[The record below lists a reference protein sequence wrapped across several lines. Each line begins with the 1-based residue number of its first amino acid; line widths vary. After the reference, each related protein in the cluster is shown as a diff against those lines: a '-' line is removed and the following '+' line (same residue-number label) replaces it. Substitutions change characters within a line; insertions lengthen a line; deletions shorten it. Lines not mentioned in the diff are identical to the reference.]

1 MIKIIKLTKY
11 FEDHRVFSNITL
23 HIKKGEIISLIGPS
37 GSGKSTFLRCLN
49 LLEEPT
55 DGTIIIDNI
64 SLSDRKSSIAKV
76 RQKMGMVFQSFNLYS
91 HMTMLENLCIAPVKL
106 LGKAPEDAVHKATE
120 LLQMVGLGEK
130 LHSFPDELSGGQQ
143 QRAAI
148 ARCLTMEPEII
159 LFDEPTS
166 ALDPTMVSEVLAVIR
181 KLAKEGLT
189 MIIVTHEMEFARNI
203 STRVLY
209 MDEGGI
215 YEDGS
220 PEQIFDHPQREKTQ
234 AFIHRIRSMRYH
246 ITSKDFDLYE
256 LQGEM
261 QAFCEK
267 HWIPKKVTGYVLLLA
282 EEILL
287 IQSDYSDIWIN
298 LYYSEKDGN
307 VELKTESSGPQVNPL
322 EDGVLDDDIGLK
334 IITGACESVDYSYAE
349 GKNVLKLKVK
359 AG

>member
-1 MIKIIKLTKY
+1 MININKLTKY
-11 FEDHRVFSNITL
+11 FEDNQVFSNVSL
-23 HIKKGEIISLIGPS
+23 HIEKGQIISLIGPS

-55 DGTIIIDNI
+55 DGTVIIDNI
-64 SLSDRKSSIAKV
+64 SLSDRKNSIAKV

-106 LGKAPEDAVHKATE
+106 LGKDPEHAVHKATE

-220 PEQIFDHPQREKTQ
+220 PEQIFDRPQREKTQ

-322 EDGVLDDDIGLK
+322 EEGVLEDDIGLK
-334 IITGACESVDYSYAE
+334 IITGACESVDYSYEE

>member
-1 MIKIIKLTKY
+1 MITIKNLSKY
-11 FEDHRVFSNITL
+11 FGDQRVFSNISLT
-23 HIKKGEIISLIGPS
+23 IDKGEIITLIGQS

-49 LLEEPT
+49 LLEESTEGEIFIDELSLFDRNT
-55 DGTIIIDNI
+55 D
-64 SLSDRKSSIAKV
+64 IAHI
-76 RQKMGMVFQSFNLYS
+76 RQKMGMVFQTFNLYD
-91 HMTMLENLCIAPVKL
+91 HMTMMENLSIAPVKL
-106 LGKAPEDAVHKATE
+106 LKKNHKEAEKKAIE

-130 LHSFPDELSGGQQ
+130 LYSFPDELSGGQQ

-148 ARCLTMEPEII
+148 ARCLAMEPEII

-203 STRVLY
+203 STRVVY
-209 MDEGGI
+209 MDEGGV
-215 YEDGS
+215 YEDGP
-220 PEQIFDHPQREKTQ
+220 PEQIFDNPQKVKTQ

-246 ITSKDFDLYE
+246 ITSKEFDLYE

-261 QAFCEK
+261 QTFCEK
-267 HWIPKKVTGYVLLLA
+267 HWIPKKVTGFVILLA

-287 IQSDYSDIWIN
+287 IQSDYSDIWVS

-307 VELKTESSGPQVNPL
+307 VELKTESRGAPVNPL
-322 EDGVLDDDIGLK
+322 EDDVLEDDIGLK
-334 IITGACESVDYSYAE
+334 IITAACESVDYSYE
-349 GKNVLKLKVK
+349 DGKNVLKLKVK
-359 AG
+359 AE

>member
-1 MIKIIKLTKY
+1 MIEINKLTKY
-11 FEDHRVFSNITL
+11 FEDNRVFSNVSLQIEQ
-23 HIKKGEIISLIGPS
+23 GEIISLIGPS

-55 DGTIIIDNI
+55 DGSVRIDNI
-64 SLSDRKSSIAKV
+64 SLSDRSTSIAKV
-76 RQKMGMVFQSFNLYS
+76 RQKMGMVFQTFNLYN
-91 HMTMLENLCIAPVKL
+91 HMTILENMCIAPVKL
-106 LGKAPEDAVHKATE
+106 LGKTPRDAVKKATE

-148 ARCLTMEPEII
+148 ARCLAMEPEII

-215 YEDGS
+215 YEDGP
-220 PEQIFDHPQREKTQ
+220 PEQIFDNPKREKTQ

-267 HWIPKKVTGYVLLLA
+267 HWIPKKVTGFVLLLA

-307 VELKTESSGPQVNPL
+307 VELKTESRGARVNPL
-322 EDGVLDDDIGLK
+322 EDDVLEDDIGIR
-334 IITGACESVDYSYAE
+334 IITGACESVDYSYE
-349 GKNVLKLKVK
+349 DGKNVLKLKVK

>member
-1 MIKIIKLTKY
+1 MIKINKLSKY
-11 FEDHRVFSNITL
+11 FDDDRVLSDISLT
-23 HIKKGEIISLIGPS
+23 ISKGEIISLIGPS
-37 GSGKSTFLRCLN
+37 GSGKSTLLRCLN

-55 DGTIIIDNI
+55 DGEIWIDGIPLLEGKTNI
-64 SLSDRKSSIAKV
+64 ARV
-76 RQKMGMVFQSFNLYS
+76 RQKMGMVFQSFNLYD
-91 HMTMLENLCIAPVKL
+91 HMTMLENLSIAPIKL
-106 LGKAPEDAVHKATE
+106 LRKDPGKARKKAAE

-130 LHSFPDELSGGQQ
+130 LYSFPNELSGGQQ

-148 ARCLTMEPEII
+148 ARCLAMEPEII

-203 STRVLY
+203 STRVMY

-215 YEDGS
+215 YEDGP
-220 PEQIFDHPQREKTQ
+220 PEQIFDKPRREKTQ

-267 HWIPKKVTGYVLLLA
+267 HWIPKKVTGFVLLLA

-307 VELKTESSGPQVNPL
+307 VELKTESRGAPVNPL
-322 EDGVLDDDIGLK
+322 EDDVLEDDIGLR
-334 IITGACESVDYSYAE
+334 IITGACESVDYSYE
-349 GKNVLKLKVK
+349 DGKNVLKLKVK
-359 AG
+359 AD